1 MIYPI
6 PSIQQTPNFVP
17 IPMPVVQNSSL
28 EVKLYHFRNR
38 AIQFI
43 LDLFGLLVVYVSYG
57 IIVSSMEPFARNY
70 SCDMSFF
77 NFPLLPEFVP
87 LYAILLYGIIG
98 PIFLIVLVEMFNAE
112 IYPCTKKSEK
122 IQKRF
127 KKFTIITLHTIVLFA
142 FGVGVIILLT
152 AIIQRWTSKPRPNF
166 LAVCRPLSNLNCIT
180 NQVGVGAS
188 GAVFNSISTG
198 GTFCRGTPSAI
209 NEARMSFPSFPASFS
224 TFTMVFLVIYL
235 QARLVSLRFRSL
247 RPLLQVTAL
256 IAALVTS
263 VSDYIDYF
271 ADGWDISAGILLGSL
286 IAVAFTMYISR
297 VIWEY
302 ERKAEYSELNQQ
314 SDKQTPFGMQI

>member
-1 MIYPI
+1 
-6 PSIQQTPNFVP
+6 
-17 IPMPVVQNSSL
+17 
-28 EVKLYHFRNR
+28 
-38 AIQFI
+38 
-43 LDLFGLLVVYVSYG
+43 
-57 IIVSSMEPFARNY
+57 
-70 SCDMSFF
+70 
-77 NFPLLPEFVP
+77 
-87 LYAILLYGIIG
+87 
-98 PIFLIVLVEMFNAE
+98 
-112 IYPCTKKSEK
+112 
-122 IQKRF
+122 
-127 KKFTIITLHTIVLFA
+127 
-142 FGVGVIILLT
+142 
-152 AIIQRWTSKPRPNF
+152 
-166 LAVCRPLSNLNCIT
+166 
-180 NQVGVGAS
+180 
-188 GAVFNSISTG
+188 
-198 GTFCRGTPSAI
+198 
-209 NEARMSFPSFPASFS
+209 MSFPSFPASFS